1 MIRNRGGQSRRQ
13 RKRGYSF
20 NERDQ
25 KCSYVNLTPVS
36 VIKFASPMIFV
47 SLTRNATTCNA
58 LIRRNLQ
65 SEETTTPSDHL
76 RARFDLDAN
85 FLQLPAP
92 SEIVDKIDRRSER
105 SSNLSSGSQLTSS
118 LRGDVTI
125 RHGILAEQLFSMRR
139 QRLTGGSSSTILF
152 VAVPA
157 RFFDSAKT
165 WKRERRADVGERRW
179 SDSTRHG
186 IQIITRHV
194 KGYFPSRSNQH
205 RFNNRSEE

>member
-1 MIRNRGGQSRRQ
+1 
-13 RKRGYSF
+13 
-20 NERDQ
+20 
-25 KCSYVNLTPVS
+25 
-36 VIKFASPMIFV
+36 MIFV

-65 SEETTTPSDHL
+65 SEETTAPSDHL

-92 SEIVDKIDRRSER
+92 SEIVDKIDCER

-118 LRGDVTI
+118 LRGDVTRNI
-125 RHGILAEQLFSMRR
+125 SGTVVFYAETTRKFLDNTLCSRAGPFL
-139 QRLTGGSSSTILF
+139 RLGED
-152 VAVPA
+152 VERA
-157 RFFDSAKT
+157 
-165 WKRERRADVGERRW
+165 RRADVGERRW

>member
-1 MIRNRGGQSRRQ
+1 MIRNWGGQS

-47 SLTRNATTCNA
+47 SLTKNATTCNA

-65 SEETTTPSDHL
+65 SEETTAPSDHL

-92 SEIVDKIDRRSER
+92 SEIVDKIDCER

-139 QRLTGGSSSTILF
+139 QRGSSSTILF
-152 VAVPA
+152 VAVLA

-165 WKRERRADVGERRW
+165 WNGRGGRMLESVDEA
-179 SDSTRHG
+179 
-186 IQIITRHV
+186 IQRDTEFRL
-194 KGYFPSRSNQH
+194 
-205 RFNNRSEE
+205 

>member
-1 MIRNRGGQSRRQ
+1 
-13 RKRGYSF
+13 
-20 NERDQ
+20 
-25 KCSYVNLTPVS
+25 
-36 VIKFASPMIFV
+36 MIFV

-65 SEETTTPSDHL
+65 SEETTAPSDHL

-92 SEIVDKIDRRSER
+92 SEIVDKIGRRSER

-118 LRGDVTI
+118 LRGGVTI

-139 QRLTGGSSSTILF
+139 QRGSSSTILF
-152 VAVPA
+152 VAVLA

-165 WKRERRADVGERRW
+165 WNGRGGRMLESVDEA
-179 SDSTRHG
+179 
-186 IQIITRHV
+186 IQRDTEFRL
-194 KGYFPSRSNQH
+194 
-205 RFNNRSEE
+205 

>member
-118 LRGDVTI
+118 LWGDVTI

-165 WKRERRADVGERRW
+165 WKRARRADVGERRW